1 MKHIEKP
8 SLDELFNSKKLD
20 VPSDEFWDSFQDRV
34 HERALTSVVQS
45 TPFSLASKRVI
56 WSLPLSLVCFVA
68 VFLYFTYP
76 FSSSN
81 TPAVANNTKDIQ
93 TAPVEV
99 LLANDPLVG
108 DFEVVSPFVVDPKL
122 SDQSLYVHNSMEWID
137 EESSFEEPTI
147 NEQKLQQQDLFAQ
160 FTF

>member
-1 MKHIEKP
+1 MKPKEKP

-34 HERALTSVVQS
+34 HERTLTSVVQS
-45 TPFSLASKRVI
+45 TPSPFSSKRVI
-56 WSLPLSLVCFVA
+56 WYLPLSLVCFVA
-68 VFLYFTYP
+68 VFLYVTYP

-81 TPAVANNTKDIQ
+81 TSELANNKEDIQ

-99 LLANDPLVG
+99 LLAKDSSTE
-108 DFEVVSPFVVDPKL
+108 DFEVVSPYVVDPKL
-122 SDQSLYVHNSMEWID
+122 SDQSLYVHNSLEWID
-137 EESSFEEPTI
+137 EESSFEEPSI
-147 NEQKLQQQDLFAQ
+147 NEQELQQPDLFAQ

>member
-1 MKHIEKP
+1 MKPKEKP

-34 HERALTSVVQS
+34 HERTLTTLVQS
-45 TPFSLASKRVI
+45 TPFSFASKRLI

-68 VFLYFTYP
+68 VFLYVTSP

-81 TPAVANNTKDIQ
+81 TSEIVNNKEYTQ

-99 LLANDPLVG
+99 LIAKDSSTE

-122 SDQSLYVHNSMEWID
+122 SDQSLYVHNSLEWID

-147 NEQKLQQQDLFAQ
+147 NEQELQQPDLFAQ

>member
-1 MKHIEKP
+1 MIPKEKP
-8 SLDELFNSKKLD
+8 SLDELFISKKLD

-34 HERALTSVVQS
+34 HERTLTSVVQS
-45 TPFSLASKRVI
+45 TPFLFASKRAI

-68 VFLYFTYP
+68 VFLYLTYP
-76 FSSSN
+76 FSSSDISEF
-81 TPAVANNTKDIQ
+81 ANNREDIQ

-99 LLANDPLVG
+99 LLAEDPSTKDL
-108 DFEVVSPFVVDPKL
+108 EVVSPFVVDPKL
-122 SDQSLYVHNSMEWID
+122 SDQSLYVHNSLEWID

-147 NEQKLQQQDLFAQ
+147 NEQELQQPDLFAQ

>member
-1 MKHIEKP
+1 MKPKEKP

-20 VPSDEFWDSFQDRV
+20 VPPDEFWDSFQDRV

-45 TPFSLASKRVI
+45 TPFSFASKRVI
-56 WSLPLSLVCFVA
+56 WSLPLSLVCLAA
-68 VFLYFTYP
+68 VLLYVTYP
-76 FSSSN
+76 FSSSS
-81 TPAVANNTKDIQ
+81 TSELANNTSEIQ
-93 TAPVEV
+93 ITPVEV
-99 LLANDPLVG
+99 LPAKDPSTE

-122 SDQSLYVHNSMEWID
+122 SDQSLYVHNSLEWID

-147 NEQKLQQQDLFAQ
+147 NEQELQQLDLFAQ